1 VVRELS
7 PELVLPAPGADP
19 LGEGLVAALTGSLP
33 LPSAE
38 ACQAYARA
46 RYDWPL
52 IAARVQGVYSEA
64 LQ

>member
-1 VVRELS
+1 LVV
-7 PELVLPAPGADP
+7 
-19 LGEGLVAALTGSLP
+19 ALTGGLP

-52 IAARVQGVYSEA
+52 IAARVRGVYSEA
-64 LQ
+64 LR